1 MKNELFSSFE
11 WNISQKVSQQEWN
24 YRSFDS
30 RQNRH
35 WSGSYWGTGESHTEV
50 IAKFKCLISMS
61 SNMLHR
67 FIKPFLSP
75 TIKFSFKGQKHEIQE
90 GRLEEQ
96 IFKIN
101 GRICE
106 TFDLC
111 KSLGL
116 LNLARKQ
123 QHYTPFTWF
132 SRYSL
137 ITLFSHIIHLGV
149 FFGGNSKLLGWQ
161 ICLASVNIP
170 FLLLEVSI

>member
-1 MKNELFSSFE
+1 MNSLVLLNETYH
-11 WNISQKVSQQEWN
+11 KKCP
-24 YRSFDS
+24 S
-30 RQNRH
+30 RNGIIEALTRVKIVIEAVAIE
-35 WSGSYWGTGESHTEV
+35 GPGESHTEV

-75 TIKFSFKGQKHEIQE
+75 TIKFSFKGQKHENQE
-90 GRLEEQ
+90 GRLKEQ

-123 QHYTPFTWF
+123 QHYTPFT
-132 SRYSL
+132 
-137 ITLFSHIIHLGV
+137 
-149 FFGGNSKLLGWQ
+149 
-161 ICLASVNIP
+161 
-170 FLLLEVSI
+170 

>member
-50 IAKFKCLISMS
+50 IAKFKRLISMS

-75 TIKFSFKGQKHEIQE
+75 TIKFSFKGQKHETGGTDIQDKWE
-90 GRLEEQ
+90 DLRDFWSLQ
-96 IFKIN
+96 VFRITQSSQKTATLYSIYMIFKIQFN
-101 GRICE
+101 YFI
-106 TFDLC
+106 
-111 KSLGL
+111 
-116 LNLARKQ
+116 
-123 QHYTPFTWF
+123 
-132 SRYSL
+132 
-137 ITLFSHIIHLGV
+137 
-149 FFGGNSKLLGWQ
+149 
-161 ICLASVNIP
+161 
-170 FLLLEVSI
+170 

>member
-1 MKNELFSSFE
+1 MQRVINVSWWGKIHMKNELFSSFE

-30 RQNRH
+30 CQNRH
-35 WSGSYWGTGESHTEV
+35 WSSSYWGTRESHTEV

-116 LNLARKQ
+116 LNLARK
-123 QHYTPFTWF
+123 
-132 SRYSL
+132 
-137 ITLFSHIIHLGV
+137 
-149 FFGGNSKLLGWQ
+149 
-161 ICLASVNIP
+161 
-170 FLLLEVSI
+170 

>member
-50 IAKFKCLISMS
+50 IAKFKRLISMS

-75 TIKFSFKGQKHEIQE
+75 TIKFSFIKRSKTWEPRGKTGGTDIQDKWEDLRDFWSLQVFRITQSSQKIAT
-90 GRLEEQ
+90 LYSIYM
-96 IFKIN
+96 IFKIQFN
-101 GRICE
+101 YFI
-106 TFDLC
+106 
-111 KSLGL
+111 
-116 LNLARKQ
+116 
-123 QHYTPFTWF
+123 
-132 SRYSL
+132 
-137 ITLFSHIIHLGV
+137 
-149 FFGGNSKLLGWQ
+149 
-161 ICLASVNIP
+161 
-170 FLLLEVSI
+170 

>member
-1 MKNELFSSFE
+1 MKNELFNSFE

-50 IAKFKCLISMS
+50 IAKFKRLISMS

-67 FIKPFLSP
+67 FINHFSLPLS
-75 TIKFSFKGQKHEIQE
+75 SFPLKVKNM
-90 GRLEEQ
+90 RLEEQ